1 MPSNLQSPMERDH
14 YDVIIAGARCAGAS
28 TAMLLARQGL
38 RVLVVD
44 PTRRGSDTLSTHA
57 LMRGA
62 VLQLHRWGVLDDIRA
77 AGTPAIRTTTFHY
90 GDEAI
95 EVPIKEQD
103 GVDALYA
110 PRRTVID
117 PILLDAA
124 EAAGAEVV
132 LGSSVVDLLRGSDD
146 RVCRSDGSFQR
157 AATHRWHNRVRSHGD
172 SLAGRRAGPF

>member
-1 MPSNLQSPMERDH
+1 MTRARSSNLQSPVARDR

-77 AGTPAIRTTTFHY
+77 AGTPPIRKTTFHY
-90 GDEAI
+90 GDEDLEI
-95 EVPIKEQD
+95 PINPRD
-103 GVDALYA
+103 GIDALYA

-117 PILLDAA
+117 VVLLDAA
-124 EAAGAEVV
+124 EAAGAEAERQFV
-132 LGSSVVDLLRGSDD
+132 
-146 RVCRSDGSFQR
+146 
-157 AATHRWHNRVRSHGD
+157 
-172 SLAGRRAGPF
+172 